1 MWEYSVKGFWVGY
14 FPNGTLYLQQLMSEG
29 LRLLHV
35 CKNKKKI
42 DFNFFNSTI
51 WKNTYT
57 FKNASMS
64 PTAGIKSRL
73 NGFSLC
79 SKSIVWG
86 VYLRSDRR
94 TQMMQIIIHIEITGE
109 PSLYKYVWRFQLTF
123 LYFQGPRFL
132 LFWLLSLN
140 NPYKRKINNYV
151 PCNVLEKIL
160 NFLADV
166 KVFIIS
172 WIIGPG
178 RITIIFISRKKA
190 RLVAIN
196 HTINPS
202 CNKGKLLGVC
212 IITEVSINQRWRLCR
227 VLRLC
232 EQMGTCLHG
241 CLLTG
246 WIQLVC

>member
-1 MWEYSVKGFWVGY
+1 MYVK
-14 FPNGTLYLQQLMSEG
+14 TT
-29 LRLLHV
+29 
-35 CKNKKKI
+35 KKI

-86 VYLRSDRR
+86 VYLRSDRI

-123 LYFQGPRFL
+123 LYFPGPRFL

-140 NPYKRKINNYV
+140 NPYKRKTN
-151 PCNVLEKIL
+151 
-160 NFLADV
+160 
-166 KVFIIS
+166 
-172 WIIGPG
+172 
-178 RITIIFISRKKA
+178 IFISRKKA

-246 WIQLVC
+246 WIQFVC

>member
-1 MWEYSVKGFWVGY
+1 
-14 FPNGTLYLQQLMSEG
+14 
-29 LRLLHV
+29 
-35 CKNKKKI
+35 
-42 DFNFFNSTI
+42 
-51 WKNTYT
+51 
-57 FKNASMS
+57 MS
-64 PTAGIKSRL
+64 PTAGIKSGL

-79 SKSIVWG
+79 STSIVWG

-94 TQMMQIIIHIEITGE
+94 TQMMQIMIHIEITGE

-123 LYFQGPRFL
+123 VYFQGPRFL

-140 NPYKRKINNYV
+140 NPYKRKTNNYV

-196 HTINPS
+196 HTINPFS
-202 CNKGKLLGVC
+202 NKGKVLGVC
-212 IITEVSINQRWRLCR
+212 IITEVSINQRWKLCR
-227 VLRLC
+227 VLRFC
-232 EQMGTCLHG
+232 EQMGTCLRG